1 MTLGPAV
8 FVPKSAGI
16 SGGIH
21 YVESSASTKQNINT
35 QQQATRQLKGGTN
48 GFPGEAYSRMRMQDS
63 EKGKVWGETAF
74 SKTLRISRF
83 FFKRYKFIHEKNP
96 HMGLSKIFQNTF

>member
-21 YVESSASTKQNINT
+21 YMESSASTKQNINT
-35 QQQATRQLKGGTN
+35 QQQATRQLKAGTN
-48 GFPGEAYSRMRMQDS
+48 GFPGEAHSRMRMQDS
-63 EKGKVWGETAF
+63 EKGKVWGEMAF
-74 SKTLRISRF
+74 SKNI
-83 FFKRYKFIHEKNP
+83 KN
-96 HMGLSKIFQNTF
+96 F